1 MRKIT
6 LKAPAKLNLFLDIVG
21 IREDGYHLVN
31 SVMQTIDL
39 YDIITVELNES
50 NKITIECDND
60 NVPLDER
67 NIVYKIANEIL
78 KRKNIKKGIHIKI
91 EKKIPM
97 ETGMGGGSADGA
109 ATIIA
114 LDELL
119 SLNLSYEEKISIGQ
133 SVGADIPFMT
143 FGGTAFVEG
152 IGEKLTP
159 IEKIKEGYFVIVK
172 PTESV
177 STKLA
182 YKKIDENGL
191 LNISDKINMLKAVEN
206 KDITYIAKSMGNIFE
221 KVVSNE
227 ILKIKDILIENGAA
241 NSLMTGS
248 GSGVFGIFK
257 EKVQAEKA
265 YENIRK
271 IYDKVYLCKPIEYGP
286 I

>member
-1 MRKIT
+1 MEKIT

-21 IREDGYHLVN
+21 IREDGYHLIN

-39 YDIITVELNES
+39 CDMVTVELNGS
-50 NKITIECDND
+50 DKITIECNND
-60 NVPLDER
+60 SVPLDER

-109 ATIIA
+109 AVIIA
-114 LDELL
+114 LDKLL
-119 SLNLSYEEKISIGQ
+119 SLNLSDEEKISIGQ

-159 IEKIKEGYFVIVK
+159 ITKIKNGYFVIVK
-172 PTESV
+172 PAESV

-182 YKKIDENGL
+182 YQKIDENGL
-191 LNISDKINMLKAVEN
+191 LNISDKTNILKAVEN
-206 KDITYIAKSMGNIFE
+206 QDIKNIAKSMDNIFE

-227 ILKIKDILIENGAA
+227 ILKIKDILIENGAIS
-241 NSLMTGS
+241 SLMTGS
-248 GSGVFGIFK
+248 GSGIFGIF
-257 EKVQAEKA
+257 EEAGQAQKA
-265 YENIRK
+265 YESISK
-271 IYDKVYLCKPIEYGP
+271 LYDKVFLCKPTECGP
-286 I
+286 F